1 MHDNYR
7 KQTLDALMSAA
18 AQRRGDLPPALK
30 EGMKVPLM
38 ERDRDVGR
46 DHYSAQEATQI
57 LCANTLNKNEAI

>member
-7 KQTLDALMSAA
+7 KQTLDALMSTA

-46 DHYSAQEATQI
+46 DHYSD
-57 LCANTLNKNEAI
+57 